1 MSENY
6 VDLSDNDVDLSD
18 NDVDLS
24 DLYVDLLDVM
34 STCQIIWLISTETYN
49 RLAMLRLNEI
59 YCNKRNRQIQ
69 MHQSLAICV
78 GQQSLINKIFL
89 TSIGQLIHLNYQ
101 S

>member
-1 MSENY
+1 
-6 VDLSDNDVDLSD
+6 
-18 NDVDLS
+18 
-24 DLYVDLLDVM
+24 
-34 STCQIIWLISTETYN
+34 
-49 RLAMLRLNEI
+49 MLRLNEI